1 MLKKALSLL
10 IIASLTISPSTLVL
24 AGQTTTPARS
34 GATAAPAEPDLGWPR
49 GYSTPAGAN
58 LILYQPQI
66 ASWTGQSQMTAYAA
80 VSYQAKGAKEA
91 ALGTLKI
98 ESNTRVAVEE
108 RLVNFSQ
115 FTIGEAHFS
124 DSRKRSGGDGRQGH
138 HERSTTGRAH
148 HRARQGARGCRW
160 ESDCSQKRRWGKSR
174 SAGDLLQRQA
184 GGARQFR
191 RQSHLESDR
200 GQRSEICGEHELGRL
215 RARHDE
221 GVLPS
226 RGQLVVDVL
235 LRAWALHG
243 GLTAAAELQQ
253 AARRRKLEGSEV
265 RNPRKTTD
273 GRADTDDIRQ
283 RACRRS

>member
-34 GATAAPAEPDLGWPR
+34 GATAPPAEPDLGWPR

-115 FTIGEAHFS
+115 FTIGAGSFS
-124 DSRKRSGGDGRQGH
+124 DSRERSGRVRSSRTSRPQYQWKSASS
-138 HERSTTGRAH
+138 RST
-148 HRARQGARGCRW
+148 GC
-160 ESDCSQKRRWGKSR
+160 SR
-174 SAGDLLQRQA
+174 VSMRV
-184 GGARQFR
+184 
-191 RQSHLESDR
+191 
-200 GQRSEICGEHELGRL
+200 RSF
-215 RARHDE
+215 
-221 GVLPS
+221 P
-226 RGQLVVDVL
+226 
-235 LRAWALHG
+235 
-243 GLTAAAELQQ
+243 
-253 AARRRKLEGSEV
+253 
-265 RNPRKTTD
+265 KTSM
-273 GRADTDDIRQ
+273 G
-283 RACRRS
+283 